1 MQEKKGAYEFM
12 KYFTTPENQA
22 KWSMETGYVAVRKS
36 TQDVKEFKDYT
47 KKNPQALVPLQQASH
62 GSVLPTDPTGGKI
75 YDALKVQL
83 TKLKQRECLPKMHLT
98 RHRRQQKMQWL
109 LYLTNL
115 NRKIRL
121 YLRRNAVIK
130 GILFDKDGTLLKFDE
145 LWNEATKKCC
155 SRFFK

>member
-1 MQEKKGAYEFM
+1 
-12 KYFTTPENQA
+12 
-22 KWSMETGYVAVRKS
+22 
-36 TQDVKEFKDYT
+36 
-47 KKNPQALVPLQQASH
+47 
-62 GSVLPTDPTGGKI
+62 
-75 YDALKVQL
+75 
-83 TKLKQRECLPKMHLT
+83 MHLT

-145 LWNEATKKCC
+145 LWNEATKNVVPGFLNEIGIDADKKNVLKAE
-155 SRFFK
+155 SAIGKSIAAMT